1 MLKITTIQESGRD
14 VLLKLEGKITEQWA
28 ALLDGE
34 CRAYLR
40 QNKAVYLDCSHVST
54 SMDGASRSSMR
65 FPCTC
70 HPGERSGPC
79 DGAAPDWRPI
89 MNVDTF
95 IVTESMSHRMVA
107 GRKPELSQ
115 SAAVANREVALLA
128 RLRQGDEGAFDEVVT
143 RHHSALI
150 RMAMGYVADREVAE
164 EVVQDTW
171 MVVIEK
177 LGRFEGRSSLRTWIF
192 GIMIHK
198 AKDRGVRE
206 KRHTTFSSFESAD
219 DDGDEAIDPSRFHQ
233 SGEWAGH
240 WAFPPQPWDDQTP
253 EKLLASQ
260 QAVTA
265 MNRAIEVLP
274 RTLKDVLILR
284 DVEGVEAKEV
294 CHILKITETN
304 LYVRLHRARERVR
317 QAVETYLEGRPSA
330 V

>member
-1 MLKITTIQESGRD
+1 
-14 VLLKLEGKITEQWA
+14 
-28 ALLDGE
+28 
-34 CRAYLR
+34 
-40 QNKAVYLDCSHVST
+40 
-54 SMDGASRSSMR
+54 
-65 FPCTC
+65 
-70 HPGERSGPC
+70 
-79 DGAAPDWRPI
+79 
-89 MNVDTF
+89 MNVEAITITD
-95 IVTESMSHRMVA
+95 SLSHRMGA

-115 SAAVANREVALLA
+115 LAAVAKGEIALLA
-128 RLRQGDEGAFDEVVT
+128 RLRQGNEEAFDELVT

-150 RMAMGYVADREVAE
+150 RMAMGYVSDREVAE

-171 MVVIEK
+171 AAVIEG

-206 KRHTTFSSFESAD
+206 KRHTTFSSFESVD
-219 DDGDEAIDPSRFHQ
+219 DISDETIDPSRFHQ

-260 QAVTA
+260 QAVDA

-274 RTLKDVLILR
+274 QAFKDVLILR
-284 DVEGVEAKEV
+284 DVEGIDAKKICE
-294 CHILKITETN
+294 ILKITATN

-317 QAVETYLEGRPSA
+317 QAVETYLEGQRPT